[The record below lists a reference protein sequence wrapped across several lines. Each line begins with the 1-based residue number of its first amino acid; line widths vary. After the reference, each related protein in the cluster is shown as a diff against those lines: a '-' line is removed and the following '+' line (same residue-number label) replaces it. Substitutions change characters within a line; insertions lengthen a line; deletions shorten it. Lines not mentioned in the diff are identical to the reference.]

1 MDKEI
6 MMTVAPYS
14 RTGMFMALCM
24 AAACFGNAQIIH
36 SAIGHL
42 DPALHKKFDVDY
54 TPFGSV
60 TVLDNRP
67 DTSKFYFAENGDYPP
82 TAVGFDTTASVAIR
96 QYLEGLTSYLKKG
109 QIPLI
114 INLRQLYI
122 PNQRFILRRV
132 EDDRRIFGI
141 PAKHDSTTWAVNA
154 RNYIWFVADIY
165 YRSDDLH
172 YRKIFTYQ
180 YQFYFLGYNYIRPR
194 LEQIFGGLLEV
205 AGTAYGKANGLNIGT
220 RKLYRIIKDSSYYK
234 YDPQQQDMSFAAISQ
249 KAGLS
254 WAAYPILQA
263 TNLRS
268 GLYRSF
274 DDFKNNKITDA
285 PIHLLFDVK
294 DSVYR
299 IQGQPKDSSALNKN
313 WAVCDGNF
321 LYFKIGGNTYL
332 RLSRTDS
339 GFFFF
344 VPWSMPDM
352 YAVLSIMEEEAVGRS
367 GIAANSNSLFAN
379 LAAAAVAGVV
389 DGITIPSRTKKI
401 FAEGLKHDF
410 RRCYIDMD
418 TGDILYS
425 QDTAMATP
433 GTSSQQ

>member
-6 MMTVAPYS
+6 MKTAALYVRA
-14 RTGMFMALCM
+14 GILMALCM
-24 AAACFGNAQIIH
+24 AAVCFGNAQIIH

-42 DPALHKKFDVDY
+42 DPGRIPSLKQLDVDY

-67 DTSKFYFAENGDYPP
+67 DSTKFYLAENGDYPP
-82 TAVGFDTTASVAIR
+82 TAVGFDTTASIAIR

-109 QIPLI
+109 HIPLI

-122 PNQRFILRRV
+122 PNQRFILRTV
-132 EDDRRIFGI
+132 EKDLSIFGI
-141 PAKHDSTTWAVNA
+141 PAMRAASTRAVDA
-154 RNYIWFVADIY
+154 RNFIWFVADIY

-180 YQFYFLGYNYIRPR
+180 YQFSFLGYNYIRQR
-194 LEQIFGGLLEV
+194 LEQIFAFLLET
-205 AGTAYGKANGLNIGT
+205 AGTAYAKANGLKIGT

-234 YDPQQQDMSFAAISQ
+234 YDPQQQDIPIAAISQ
-249 KAGLS
+249 KAELS
-254 WAAYPILQA
+254 WAAYPIFQV

-268 GLYRSF
+268 GLYRNF
-274 DDFKNNKITDA
+274 DDFRNNKITGS
-285 PIHLLFDVK
+285 PIHLLFDGE

-299 IQGQPKDSSALNKN
+299 IQRQDKDSSALNKN
-313 WAVCDGNF
+313 WAVCDGKS
-321 LYFKIGGNTYL
+321 LYFKIGRNTYL
-332 RLSRTDS
+332 RFSRTDS
-339 GFFFF
+339 GFFFS

-352 YAVLSIMEEEAVGRS
+352 YAVLSIMEEHAVGRS
-367 GIAANSNSLFAN
+367 GIAANSNNLFAN
-379 LAAAAVAGVV
+379 LAAAAVAGTV

-401 FAEGLKHDF
+401 FAEGLKHNF

-425 QDTAMATP
+425 QDSAMAADK
-433 GTSSQQ
+433 

>member
-1 MDKEI
+1 
-6 MMTVAPYS
+6 MTSIPYS
-14 RTGMFMALCM
+14 KTTILIALCM
-24 AAACFGNAQIIH
+24 TIAYFGNAQIIH

-42 DPALHKKFDVDY
+42 DPGRIASHKQFDVDY
-54 TPFGSV
+54 TPFGSI

-67 DTSKFYFAENGDYPP
+67 DTTKFYLAENGDYPP
-82 TAVGFDTTASVAIR
+82 TAVGFDTTASVAIQ
-96 QYLEGLTSYLKKG
+96 QYLKGLTSYLKKG

-132 EDDRRIFGI
+132 EKDQGIFGI
-141 PAKHDSTTWAVNA
+141 PTKHDSSIRAVNA
-154 RNYIWFVADIY
+154 RNYIWVVADVY
-165 YRSDDLH
+165 YRSDDFH

-180 YQFYFLGYNYIRPR
+180 YQFRFLGYNYIRPR
-194 LEQIFGGLLEV
+194 LEQIFGGILEV
-205 AGTAYGKANGLNIGT
+205 AGTAYAKANGLKIGT
-220 RKLYRIIKDSSYYK
+220 RKLYRIISDSSYYK
-234 YDPQQQDMSFAAISQ
+234 YDPQQRDISFAAISQ

-254 WAAYPILQA
+254 WAAYPIFQA

-274 DDFKNNKITDA
+274 DDFRNNKITDA

-294 DSVYR
+294 DSIYR
-299 IQGQPKDSSALNKN
+299 IQGQDKDSSALNNN

-321 LYFKIGGNTYL
+321 LYFKIGRNTYL
-332 RLSRTDS
+332 RLLRTDS
-339 GFFFF
+339 GFSFS

-352 YAVLSIMEEEAVGRS
+352 YAVLSIMEEQAVGRS
-367 GIAANSNSLFAN
+367 GISANSNSLFAN
-379 LAAAAVAGVV
+379 LAAAAVAGTM
-389 DGITIPSRTKKI
+389 DGITITSRTKKI

-410 RRCYIDMD
+410 RQCCIDMD

-425 QDTAMATP
+425 EVPQ
-433 GTSSQQ
+433 